1 MEKISKSLTGLGR
14 RFWGH
19 PTCHLLLGLKKV
31 SFRRSG
37 GTLQRGPWG
46 PAEVEM
52 EIFFKI
58 LDGLEQTLLG
68 TPHMPAFTSFEKSQF
83 SEVWGDPSV
92 GSLGTV

>member
-1 MEKISKSLTGLGR
+1 MTSLTKH
-14 RFWGH
+14 FWGH
-19 PTCHLLLGLKKV
+19 PTCHLLLGLKK
-31 SFRRSG
+31 SAFGGLG

-52 EIFFKI
+52 EFFFKI

-68 TPHMPAFTSFEKSQF
+68 TPHMPAFASFEKSLF

-92 GSLGTV
+92 GSLGAV